1 MAPGGGE
8 LPHHPSYRCQEVGHC
23 PQPQS
28 AAPDSHSWA
37 SSPSAGGGR
46 RLRPSGPAGFR
57 GARRMVGPPGSEG
70 LRAGAHTCSIPIPR
84 GASCLLPR
92 DLGFAGALC
101 PCPALHLKSRGR
113 QPCCARLSPT
123 TQPSHPS
130 RSSQNTEL
138 SSLCYIAASQYL
150 SILHMVVYIF
160 QCHSQFTP
168 FFFPHC
174 VHKYVLYVCISIA
187 TWRDGLCSWIGRLSK
202 VKMSVIPG
210 SNTGLMQFLSKSQ
223 QHFFID

>member
-57 GARRMVGPPGSEG
+57 GARRIVRPPGSEG
-70 LRAGAHTCSIPIPR
+70 LRAGAHTCLIPFPR
-84 GASCLLPR
+84 GASCLLPH

-123 TQPSHPS
+123 TQPPAQGANPRAHTPAGPGTPGSG
-130 RSSQNTEL
+130 T
-138 SSLCYIAASQYL
+138 AASSWVASWASRPRSLPTAKADLKTICHDETPHFPL
-150 SILHMVVYIF
+150 SLG
-160 QCHSQFTP
+160 
-168 FFFPHC
+168 
-174 VHKYVLYVCISIA
+174 K
-187 TWRDGLCSWIGRLSK
+187 D
-202 VKMSVIPG
+202 
-210 SNTGLMQFLSKSQ
+210 FLVQ
-223 QHFFID
+223 GN